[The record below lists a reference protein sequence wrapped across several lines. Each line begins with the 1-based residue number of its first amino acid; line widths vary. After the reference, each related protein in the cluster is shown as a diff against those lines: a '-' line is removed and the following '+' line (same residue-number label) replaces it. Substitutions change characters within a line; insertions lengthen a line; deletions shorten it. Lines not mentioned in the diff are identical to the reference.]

1 MLTLTTASLIQSGD
15 ASESASGLRTLI
27 EDSKCN
33 VLVMNDRHVTP
44 AMSGAYLKVVA
55 DMPPIAILGAHT
67 LSDQMDA
74 NRVNKMLTKDGH
86 RRG

>member
-1 MLTLTTASLIQSGD
+1 
-15 ASESASGLRTLI
+15 
-27 EDSKCN
+27 
-33 VLVMNDRHVTP
+33 
-44 AMSGAYLKVVA
+44 MSGAYLKVVA